1 MMNISWIVTLI
12 LAYLLGSLP
21 TALIVSHL
29 VVHADIR
36 QLGDRN
42 MGARN
47 TAHVLGWK
55 AGWVV
60 AAIDISKGACSV
72 WLAQAFGLDS
82 FWQVLTGAC
91 VVLGHD
97 FPIFAGFRGG
107 QGLAA
112 TIGVFFV
119 LAPRETL
126 YGLVAYLVL
135 YLLMRN
141 FDLSAGAGI
150 ALLVFLTWRFGGTPE
165 LILGEVAI
173 VLLVPTKKFLDRLQ
187 AVPQI
192 EDTSAETSLPAAD
205 TEAQNGFQ
213 ENTTGIHR

>member
-1 MMNISWIVTLI
+1 MNITWIFPL
-12 LAYLLGSLP
+12 LSAYLLGSLP

-29 VVHADIR
+29 VARSDIR
-36 QLGDRN
+36 LMGDGN

-47 TAHVLGWK
+47 TAYTLGWK
-55 AGWVV
+55 AGWFV
-60 AAIDISKGACSV
+60 AAIDISKGACSI

-126 YGLVAYLVL
+126 YGLGAYLVL
-135 YLLMRN
+135 YLLTRN
-141 FDLSAGAGI
+141 FDVSAGAGI
-150 ALLVFLTWRFGGTPE
+150 ALLVFQTYRFGGTPE
-165 LILGEVAI
+165 LILGEVAL
-173 VLLVPTKKFLDRLQ
+173 VLLVPGKKFLDRHQ
-187 AVPQI
+187 AALKI
-192 EDTSAETSLPAAD
+192 EEPSTENSLPTAD

-213 ENTTGIHR
+213 ENTSLHR